1 MHDWRYC
8 VESNVKLGSYSFC
21 AFYCMLVTHIAY
33 FKSALFDQ
41 SDRILHVNVFDND
54 TRIIS
59 LV

>member
-1 MHDWRYC
+1 MYC

-21 AFYCMLVTHIAY
+21 AFYCMLVIHTAY

-41 SDRILHVNVFDND
+41 SDRILHVNVIDND